1 MGSSGCGKTT
11 LISSLVGVQKL
22 DYGDIRLFG
31 EPFRKVSSQKIGF
44 MPQETALVNELK
56 IVEMMWLFGTI
67 FGMTSKKI
75 SERFEFL
82 TALLD
87 LPYGGTLIENCSGG
101 QKRRISFGLSM
112 LHEPELLLLDEPTVG
127 IDPMIRNMIWSY
139 LEELTQLKGV
149 TVLVSTH
156 YVDEAKKSNQIGFM
170 KNGVNLI
177 ESSPQRIMQVCE
189 TTNLNEA
196 FVKLCERKE
205 TISEIQKFES
215 ILCSSDSHNF
225 GIESNRSWSKI
236 MSALLYKQFIEMTRN
251 LG

>member
-31 EPFRKVSSQKIGF
+31 QPYRKVSSQKIGF

-75 SERFEFL
+75 SERTEFL
-82 TALLD
+82 SALLD
-87 LPYGGTLIENCSGG
+87 LPHGETLIGNCSGG
-101 QKRRISFGLSM
+101 QQRRISFGLSM

-127 IDPMIRNMIWSY
+127 IDPMIRNMIWNY
-139 LEELTQLKGV
+139 LEELTQIKGV

-170 KNGVNLI
+170 RDGVNVI
-177 ESSPQRIMQVCE
+177 ENSPQRIMQVCE

-196 FVKLCERKE
+196 FVKLCEKQE
-205 TISEIQKFES
+205 KIFEIENFES
-215 ILCSSDSHNF
+215 ISCSSDLHNLA
-225 GIESNRSWSKI
+225 IESKRSSLKI
-236 MSALLYKQFIEMTRN
+236 MLALLFKHFREITRN
-251 LG
+251 SG